1 MKLPEQYK
9 NLTID
14 QKRIVVSNLV
24 AQYWNKKYQDMV
36 DSLTDEQVEFLFK
49 YFFTES
55 KEEREKMWSD
65 MKKKYESAL
74 NDLEN
79 VANRLQKLNL
89 QFAELLAKKQ
99 DAEEFRR
106 NIK

>member
-9 NLTID
+9 NLTIE
-14 QKRIVVSNLV
+14 QKRIVVSNLI
-24 AQYWNKKYQDMV
+24 AQYWNKKYQEMIDN
-36 DSLTDEQVEFLFK
+36 LTDEQVEFLFK

-55 KEEREKMWSD
+55 KEEREKMRNEVR
-65 MKKKYESAL
+65 KKYETAI
-74 NDLEN
+74 NDLEK
-79 VANRLQKLNL
+79 VANKLQKLKL
-89 QFAELLAKKQ
+89 QFAELLANKE

>member
-1 MKLPEQYK
+1 
-9 NLTID
+9 
-14 QKRIVVSNLV
+14 
-24 AQYWNKKYQDMV
+24 MV

>member
-1 MKLPEQYK
+1 
-9 NLTID
+9 
-14 QKRIVVSNLV
+14 
-24 AQYWNKKYQDMV
+24 MV

-55 KEEREKMWSD
+55 KEEREKMRND

-99 DAEEFRR
+99 VYGLIITVVVSLIVY
-106 NIK
+106 NS